1 MSFIWENLSS
11 MLRDTRTET
20 ASKKMHFES
29 KKKTNKKLIYY
40 LNCGI
45 IQGFPALRKGEAT
58 HVKKIT
64 IVLLFRQSS
73 VDTSLAF
80 SGQVDK

>member
-1 MSFIWENLSS
+1 M
-11 MLRDTRTET
+11 
-20 ASKKMHFES
+20 KMHFEL

-45 IQGFPALRKGEAT
+45 IQGFPALKKGVAT

-64 IVLLFRQSS
+64 IIVLLFRQSS